1 MSEAAPR
8 RTRRRRPP
16 RDAAA
21 TMSLIAHLTELRNRI
36 GKSLLAL
43 LIAAGFAF
51 WWYEHGLGEFIRAPY
66 CGLPAHLRFGDPDT
80 GCGLLITDVFGGVFI
95 RLKVS
100 ILAGA
105 VLAAPVW
112 LYQLW
117 AFITPGLKR
126 TEKRYGITFV
136 AVSTLLFLLGAVLAY
151 ISLSAGLRLLLSLAG
166 DGVVVALTAQDY
178 IGFVLSLLI
187 AFGVSFEVPLFAVAL
202 NAVGVLS
209 HAVLSKSRRWI
220 FFLTIVFAA
229 FITPT
234 QDPFTMLLMAGPM
247 IVLFEL
253 AIQIARVVDKRRARR
268 EAIESFHDLDD
279 DEASPLD
286 ARPSDLDTA
295 PTALDDEPVPGPAP
309 RGPR

>member
-1 MSEAAPR
+1 
-8 RTRRRRPP
+8 
-16 RDAAA
+16 
-21 TMSLIAHLTELRNRI
+21 MSLIAHLTELRNRVA
-36 GKSLLAL
+36 KALLAL
-43 LIAAGFAF
+43 LIAAGFCF

-66 CGLPAHLRFGDPDT
+66 CGLDPKLRFGDSDT

-100 ILAGA
+100 LLAG
-105 VLAAPVW
+105 VVISAPVW

-126 TEKRYGITFV
+126 KEKRYGVSFV
-136 AVSTLLFLLGAVLAY
+136 AASTLLFGLGSVLAY

-209 HAVLSKSRRWI
+209 YDLLSKSRRWI

-247 IVLFEL
+247 IVLFEI
-253 AIQIARVVDKRRARR
+253 AIQIARVVDKRRAKRA
-268 EAIESFHDLDD
+268 AIEGFHDLDD

-286 ARPSDLDTA
+286 ASPSSLDDQ
-295 PTALDDEPVPGPAP
+295 PSALDDEPVAGPAAP
-309 RGPR
+309 TTR